1 MTIAKEKTTLV
12 TADELLRLDSVG
24 IRGKLIR
31 GVFYR
36 IRPSEVRHGIVGVN
50 ICYLLGTFVR
60 PRRLGHL
67 VAARTGV
74 QLEWNP
80 DTVREVDCAYISY
93 AKWPRGERSDGYI
106 QTPPDIVVEVVSSAD
121 YPPSLNDKA
130 RMWLNYG
137 VPLVWVVNP
146 GPHTI
151 EVHQSDAE
159 VVILDE
165 DDILDGGAVLPGFTC
180 PVRDVFD
187 LQNFYI
193 R

>member
-1 MTIAKEKTTLV
+1 MTIAKEKTRLI
-12 TADELLRLDSVG
+12 TADELLRLDSAG
-24 IRGKLIR
+24 IRGELIR

-36 IRPSEVRHGIVGVN
+36 VRPSEVRHGIVSVN
-50 ICYLLGTFVR
+50 ICYLLGTFIR
-60 PRRLGHL
+60 PKRLGHL

-93 AKWPRGERSDGYI
+93 AKWPRGKHNPGYI
-106 QTPPDIVVEVVSSAD
+106 QVPPDIVVEVASRAD

-146 GPHTI
+146 GPRTVEI
-151 EVHQSDAE
+151 HQPGSQ
-159 VVILDE
+159 VVILGE
-165 DDILDGGAVLPGFTC
+165 DDTLDGGSVLPGFSC
-180 PVRDVFD
+180 SVRDVFD
-187 LQNFYI
+187 LQDS
-193 R
+193 